1 MENCCYCKSSIQSG
15 AVCAHCGKII
25 YTAGGQIIYGKTI
38 KDIVDCEVTITD
50 KYLIIRKVSKAEVR
64 GTRMGNAGGLV
75 GAIIAEAA
83 KSPEE
88 KPHGFYLLSNIAKG
102 IYPYRASGIRRNNA
116 IKLINKDSTDFIL
129 IFDKPGFIDG
139 TAKVLKKMVANI
151 RNAVPVFEDGSRLN
165 FGAVLCATPYV
176 TFNTLDKIKAIP
188 IASAQ
193 PAPTPEPAPASTPTP
208 NPAPKPATASVPN
221 QPPQPI
227 ITPEP
232 KNHSKDTT
240 TTPTKIRCVRCGN
253 FVFADRN
260 FCNKC
265 GTKIVHEKRCIRCG
279 KLLEEEDIYCSYCG
293 YKV

>member
-1 MENCCYCKSSIQSG
+1 MDKCCYCKSSIQTG
-15 AVCAHCGKII
+15 AVCTHCEKII
-25 YTAGGQIIYGKTI
+25 YTAGGKIIYGKTI
-38 KDIVDCEVTITD
+38 KDIIDCEVTLTD

-64 GTRMGNAGGLV
+64 GTRIGNAGGLV

-102 IYPYRASGIRRNNA
+102 IYPYKANGIKRNNA

-151 RNAVPVFEDGSRLN
+151 RNAVPVVEDSSRLN
-165 FGAVLCATPYV
+165 FGAVLCANPYV
-176 TFNTLDKIKAIP
+176 TFDTLDKIKAVP
-188 IASAQ
+188 MTSAQ
-193 PAPTPEPAPASTPTP
+193 PTPTQAYSHTSTPASTPTC
-208 NPAPKPATASVPN
+208 N
-221 QPPQPI
+221 QPSQPT

-232 KNHSKDTT
+232 KNYSEDTT
-240 TTPTKIRCVRCGN
+240 TAPTKVRCVKCGN
-253 FVFADRN
+253 FVFSDRN

>member
-1 MENCCYCKSSIQSG
+1 MENCCYCKSSIQNG

-25 YTAGGQIIYGKTI
+25 YTAGGKIIYGKTI
-38 KDIVDCEVTITD
+38 KDIIDCEVTITD

-88 KPHGFYLLSNIAKG
+88 KPHGFYLLGNIAKG
-102 IYPYRASGIRRNNA
+102 IYPYRASGIKRNNA

-139 TAKVLKKMVANI
+139 TARVLKKMVDNI
-151 RNAVPVFEDGSRLN
+151 RSSVKVVEDGSRLN
-165 FGAVLCATPYV
+165 FGAVLCANPYV
-176 TFNTLDKIKAIP
+176 TIDTLDKIKATP
-188 IASAQ
+188 MVSAQ
-193 PAPTPEPAPASTPTP
+193 SEPVAEPAPASA
-208 NPAPKPATASVPN
+208 PANAPASQ
-221 QPPQPI
+221 QPQQPI

-232 KNHSKDTT
+232 KNYSKDTVT
-240 TTPTKIRCVRCGN
+240 APTKIRCVKCGN

-279 KLLEEEDIYCSYCG
+279 KLLEEEDVYCSYCG